1 MASLSAMTSDQ
12 TTPEGEFDPAN
23 QVEVKRLL
31 FAATRPYAAA
41 LRNLSPRERS
51 DVLEEAEAEA
61 IIAALE
67 YDPNTARTTKWKTA
81 ANRANTIVRKYFRD
95 LPRRPQNETD
105 VLEGVR
111 SRIRGDED
119 PEGDSGELD
128 LTVLAVEDDDDND
141 GEYEAHDLTDQEYE
155 AEREQ
160 WIASLGVEDSLD
172 EDASG
177 VQIEPLDRGEDEDAE
192 HFEMRR
198 HLISTAVDPDRTI
211 LQRWTGPAAVVGHG
225 LGLSGDAVR
234 QRKTRLRKI
243 IDAEI
248 AKPGPLHLATD
259 SSVDI

>member
-67 YDPNTARTTKWKTA
+67 YDLSTARTTKWKTA

-105 VLEGVR
+105 VLERVR
-111 SRIRGDED
+111 SKIGSDED
-119 PEGDSGELD
+119 PEGDAGELD
-128 LTVLAVEDDDDND
+128 LTVLAVEDDDDD
-141 GEYEAHDLTDQEYE
+141 GEYEAHDLTDGEYE
-155 AEREQ
+155 AERGQ
-160 WIASLGVEDSLD
+160 WIASLGVEDLP
-172 EDASG
+172 EEGAAG
-177 VQIEPLDRGEDEDAE
+177 VQIEPIDRGDDEDAE

-198 HLISTAVDPDRTI
+198 HLIPTAVDPDRTI
-211 LQRWTGPAAVVGHG
+211 LQRWTEPAAVIGHG

-248 AKPGPLHLATD
+248 AKPGPLHPATE